1 MEATTKK
8 NVSEKLI
15 EEVKDLQTERH
26 TTKNLEKMQRS
37 RKTAHVHGL
46 EELTL

>member
-1 MEATTKK
+1 MEATTK
-8 NVSEKLI
+8 NVGEKLI
-15 EEVKDLQTERH
+15 KEVKDLQTERR

-37 RKTAHVHGL
+37 KKTAHVHGL